1 MMGGEEDAV
10 LLRRVSWG
18 DEEALLALYRRH
30 APYVHA
36 LARRILRDGDEAK
49 SIVQDT
55 FLRIWQKA
63 ERFDASLGTPR
74 TWILTIAHRLA
85 LKALKRRREDF
96 PLEDWDAPSEAVG
109 DDTYLERIQIAQAL
123 QRIDEEERRLLE
135 LAYFHGYSHS
145 ELALLLGWP
154 LGTVKSRLRRS
165 LEKLRTYLR

>member
-1 MMGGEEDAV
+1 MMGGEEDVV
-10 LLRRVSWG
+10 LIRRVSRG

-55 FLRIWQKA
+55 FLRIWQKS
-63 ERFDASLGTPR
+63 ERFDPSLGSPR

-85 LKALKRRREDF
+85 LKALRRYREEL
-96 PLEDWDAPSEAVG
+96 PLEDWDAPAEGVG
-109 DDTYLERIQIAQAL
+109 DDGHLERIQISQAL
-123 QRIDEEERRLLE
+123 QSMNHEERRLLE

-154 LGTVKSRLRRS
+154 LGTVKSRLRRA
-165 LEKLRTYLR
+165 LERMRTHLQ